1 MPESSRGLSAHPF
14 LGHGF
19 RPFFL
24 LGALYSVVTLL
35 IWGGVSAG
43 YGSPPTFMLDPVSWH
58 AHEMIFGFTM
68 AIVAGFLLTAVANWT
83 GGKPVRQIQLVGLCV
98 VWFAGRVVMN
108 FDLGLPEITI
118 IVVEGAFIL
127 TLVLSL
133 SIPLIKTWNKRNF
146 VFLILLSILLACDMT
161 FLFTQESTALYVAVM
176 IIVAM
181 ISLIG
186 GRIIPAFTVVAI
198 HGRGEE
204 AKQTPQEKLDAMALL
219 SLALIILAL
228 IFIGQEGVI
237 LAITAFLSAI
247 IHALRLRRYHTRRI
261 LGDPMVLILHV
272 GYSWVIVGLLLLGVS
287 ALDFLP
293 FSISLHAFTAG
304 AIGSMTLGV
313 MCRVALAHTG
323 RNLHATKLTILSFL
337 LLQCAALMR
346 VFGLVIAPDYTA
358 ELLTGSATLWALCF
372 ALYILIYAPILWK
385 PGPDG
390 LAA

>member
-1 MPESSRGLSAHPF
+1 MPEPSRGVLDHPF
-14 LGHGF
+14 LGRGF

-35 IWGGVSAG
+35 LWGGFFAG
-43 YGSPPTFMLDPVSWH
+43 YGPPPTFMLDPVSWH

-83 GGKPVRQIQLVGLCV
+83 GGKPVRQIHLVGLCV
-98 VWFAGRVVMN
+98 TWLAGRVVMN
-108 FDLGLPEITI
+108 FDLGLPEIAV

-127 TLVLSL
+127 SLALSL
-133 SIPLIKTWNKRNF
+133 SFPLIKTWNKRNF
-146 VFLILLSILLACDMT
+146 VFLVLLSILLACDMT
-161 FLFTQESTALYVAVM
+161 FLITTESTSLYVAVM
-176 IIVAM
+176 IIVTM

-186 GRIIPAFTVVAI
+186 GRIIPSFTIVAL

-204 AKQTPQEKLDAMALL
+204 AKETPQEKLDAMAFL

-228 IFIGQEGVI
+228 VFIGQEGAI
-237 LAITAFLSAI
+237 LAVTAFLSAI

-261 LGDPMVLILHV
+261 LGDPMVWILHV
-272 GYSWVIVGLLLLGVS
+272 GYGWVIVGLLLLGVS

-304 AIGSMTLGV
+304 AIGSMTLGM

-323 RNLHATKLTILSFL
+323 RNLNATKLTILSFL
-337 LLQCAALMR
+337 LLQCAALTR
-346 VFGLVIAPDYTA
+346 VFGLVIAPDYAA
-358 ELLTGSATLWALCF
+358 ELLIGSSTLWALCF
-372 ALYILIYAPILWK
+372 ALYIFIYAPILWK
-385 PGPDG
+385 PRPDG